1 VSPRRAHWKGRIAWI
16 AIGLALAGVGS
27 VVAVEALR
35 ARLEGSPR
43 LHAAVS
49 RAAEAQLGVILRPG
63 PIEVR
68 FVPPGLLL
76 SGPTLSLPGAL
87 PGALPG
93 GVLFELPETRVD
105 SSLADLLAR
114 RARFEGLSMSGLFR
128 VVFRSLELT
137 GDLRAELRSGS
148 GPGVIALDAEATL
161 DTGGR
166 IVVDGRLASGR
177 LDGDIRFEDLDGAPF
192 AHLLRSGEGD
202 LEISGVFSGR
212 LVLPTAGSPAT
223 VRLESSDAELR
234 LPRFAITGPIA
245 LVAELPDE
253 TGTRGFTVD
262 ASRARVEYAGAVTR
276 AEGRGA
282 SVVGRIARA
291 RDGSLRLEDV
301 ALKIQQFRGE
311 LQMDDGVP
319 SEALDVR

>member
-43 LHAAVS
+43 LHAALS
-49 RAAEAQLGVILRPG
+49 GAAEAQLGAILHPG

-68 FVPPGLLL
+68 LVPPGLLL
-76 SGPTLSLPGAL
+76 SGPTLSL

-114 RARFEGLSMSGLFR
+114 RARFEGLSMSGRSR

-253 TGTRGFTVD
+253 TGTRGFAVD

-311 LQMDDGVP
+311 LRPDDGVP